1 MSTRF
6 RILLLGSLAFV
17 GAGCGTMEPPEVP
30 SSTSTDGAIERLQHE
45 VDDLQ
50 RAMDALPAH
59 KGKVSE
65 EDRRALARRVEQVP
79 AMLPA
84 AVGEAAKA
92 AAKAQMPFGVSAED
106 KARAERSVATVAALK
121 VDLPKRF
128 ERWTAALTDAA
139 RVAAS
144 APEKPT
150 PLLEPA
156 APAPPPAAPPPSPAP
171 SLASASP
178 QRSAYALV
186 IGIERYRDLPSP
198 GGARA
203 DAEAFAAV
211 ARQTLGI
218 PDANIHVL
226 LDDRATRGDL
236 MKSFEWLKTNVPP
249 NGRVYFFYSGHGAP
263 DPKGASFLVPYDGDP
278 KYLATTA
285 LAMNDVMAGLSA
297 TKAREVVALVDSCF
311 SGSGGRSVLPPGAR
325 PLMRVKES
333 APQAHLALLTSA
345 GADEIA
351 GPAQGG
357 ANGVFSKHLIDGL
370 GRGMAD
376 LDGDGQITIDELFT
390 YVKPRVTREAKL
402 DHREQTPTLV
412 VGKGVV
418 AKDVAVA
425 WNVSR

>member
-1 MSTRF
+1 MSKRF
-6 RILLLGSLAFV
+6 PFLLLGSLVLATACSSRPDSGPASPTFGPADTRV
-17 GAGCGTMEPPEVP
+17 GTRVLV
-30 SSTSTDGAIERLQHE
+30 ERQG
-45 VDDLQ
+45 Q
-50 RAMDALPAH
+50 WLPAMIVQPLVEGRVLIH
-59 KGKVSE
+59 YENASDLWDEVVGP
-65 EDRRALARRVEQVP
+65 DRVKPLVE
-79 AMLPA
+79 
-84 AVGEAAKA
+84 
-92 AAKAQMPFGVSAED
+92 
-106 KARAERSVATVAALK
+106 ATVADAGAA
-121 VDLPKRF
+121 PG
-128 ERWTAALTDAA
+128 TANTVAENRPPALTLLPLGP
-139 RVAAS
+139 R
-144 APEKPT
+144 PT
-150 PLLEPA
+150 TALV
-156 APAPPPAAPPPSPAP
+156 
-171 SLASASP
+171 SASP

-203 DAEAFAAV
+203 DAEAFATV

-236 MKSFEWLKTNVPP
+236 MKSLEWLKTNVPP

-263 DPKGASFLVPYDGDP
+263 DPIGASFLVPYDGDP

-376 LDGDGQITIDELFT
+376 LDGDGQITIEELFT
-390 YVKPRVTREAKL
+390 YVRPRVTREAKL
-402 DHREQTPTLV
+402 DHRDQTPTLV